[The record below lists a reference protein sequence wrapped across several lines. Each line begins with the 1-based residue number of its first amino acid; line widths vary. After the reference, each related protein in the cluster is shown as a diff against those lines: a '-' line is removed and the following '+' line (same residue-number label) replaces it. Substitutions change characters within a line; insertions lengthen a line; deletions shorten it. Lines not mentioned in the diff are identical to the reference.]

1 MITEWEMSVIMCCRR
16 NLHQVEPHL
25 DYVNG
30 GKYSVPPEDNPTRGK
45 SYLAAVALYDF
56 FGGSSSG
63 YHIVTAADNRL
74 GNHYWVKNEYG
85 EDLDPTAEQFKL
97 IGVNPPYGTEK
108 NADGTVSPRAKR
120 TSKRINFKNHL
131 PLLDS
136 MRGELGEKDTGPEKD
151 LYGRNLMIP
160 KSAPLTD
167 EQRAKLTKAW
177 RYLVSEW
184 DLRKEEFI
192 RCYFPKGDLA
202 IQFVR
207 ALLYGEEITRTATM
221 AYTGERFFVPGNVH
235 SYAELLPK
243 VAEDDRA
250 FRSISFQL
258 GGDTSFRKLVDSNQ
272 PLMGHRIPADFPI
285 SLAKN
290 LINRHCPADGR
301 VLDPCHGWG
310 GRMVGFLL
318 SHASSYTGVDP
329 ATHSPKLQE
338 MFDDLSV
345 YLDKPKELV
354 LINKP
359 FEDVKYSEVPDEAYD
374 FAFTSPPYFNLEK
387 YSGEESSWRR
397 YPTLKAW
404 VEGFYEP
411 MIWHVADSLKPG
423 AYFALQVTPK
433 FRMADLA
440 KDIAAEAGLT
450 MCGNVTDTNMKRYGL
465 TDSGATELFEVIAL
479 FRKG

>member
-1 MITEWEMSVIMCCRR
+1 
-16 NLHQVEPHL
+16 
-25 DYVNG
+25 
-30 GKYSVPPEDNPTRGK
+30 
-45 SYLAAVALYDF
+45 
-56 FGGSSSG
+56 
-63 YHIVTAADNRL
+63 
-74 GNHYWVKNEYG
+74 
-85 EDLDPTAEQFKL
+85 
-97 IGVNPPYGTEK
+97 
-108 NADGTVSPRAKR
+108 
-120 TSKRINFKNHL
+120 
-131 PLLDS
+131 
-136 MRGELGEKDTGPEKD
+136 
-151 LYGRNLMIP
+151 
-160 KSAPLTD
+160 
-167 EQRAKLTKAW
+167 
-177 RYLVSEW
+177 
-184 DLRKEEFI
+184 
-192 RCYFPKGDLA
+192 
-202 IQFVR
+202 
-207 ALLYGEEITRTATM
+207 
-221 AYTGERFFVPGNVH
+221 
-235 SYAELLPK
+235 
-243 VAEDDRA
+243 
-250 FRSISFQL
+250 
-258 GGDTSFRKLVDSNQ
+258 
-272 PLMGHRIPADFPI
+272 
-285 SLAKN
+285 
-290 LINRHCPADGR
+290 
-301 VLDPCHGWG
+301 
-310 GRMVGFLL
+310 MVGFLL